1 MVSFLHK
8 KYDSKKGETIKK
20 WKSDT
25 LFWYIRGYQGLTE
38 RTRENEKK
46 MEIMDDSI
54 CSICYD
60 RYNDAEQSS
69 RGKKKNIYG
78 EFQNDTM

>member
-1 MVSFLHK
+1 MK
-8 KYDSKKGETIKK
+8 RK
-20 WKSDT
+20 WK
-25 LFWYIRGYQGLTE
+25 LW
-38 RTRENEKK
+38 
-46 MEIMDDSI
+46 MDSI
-54 CSICYD
+54 CIICYD

>member
-1 MVSFLHK
+1 MIQ
-8 KYDSKKGETIKK
+8 KKGETIKK

-46 MEIMDDSI
+46 METMDDSI
-54 CSICYD
+54 CIIRYD
-60 RYNDAEQSS
+60 RYSDAGQSG

>member
-1 MVSFLHK
+1 M
-8 KYDSKKGETIKK
+8 
-20 WKSDT
+20 
-25 LFWYIRGYQGLTE
+25 GYQGLTE

-54 CSICYD
+54 CIICYD